1 MKKAI
6 FFDRDGI
13 LNKSIIIDSKPYSPR
28 TLKEFKIQKAL
39 AALLKVGR
47 IRQDLNL
54 RGGTPTD
61 FKSVALTTRPSQL
74 LIPKNSTYFSCKL

>member
-28 TLKEFKIQKAL
+28 TLKEFKINYF
-39 AALLKVGR
+39 LKKYW
-47 IRQDLNL
+47 INN
-54 RGGTPTD
+54 
-61 FKSVALTTRPSQL
+61 FEK
-74 LIPKNSTYFSCKL
+74 